1 MHLVNILD
9 CEESTLFKQGTTFH
23 SEVLIIAE
31 KQIVLFHWP
40 EQANYVTKQE
50 YWKLATPEGGSPM
63 IS

>member
-9 CEESTLFKQGTTFH
+9 CEESTLFKQGTMFH
-23 SEVLIIAE
+23 SINYFAE

-40 EQANYVTKQE
+40 EQPKYVTKQE